1 MRTMQRGNAK
11 LKVVKHVILRNFW
24 EYFITEK
31 PDETGVG
38 MAYVVGD
45 YDEYGTFAQYDVD
58 KHGISE
64 TVELDELLP
73 APGWEWVD

>member
-1 MRTMQRGNAK
+1 MREMQRGNAK

-24 EYFITEK
+24 EYFITEM
-31 PDETGVG
+31 PNESGVG

-58 KHGISE
+58 KHGISSTE
-64 TVELDELLP
+64 ELSELMP
-73 APGWEWVD
+73 APGWEWVN